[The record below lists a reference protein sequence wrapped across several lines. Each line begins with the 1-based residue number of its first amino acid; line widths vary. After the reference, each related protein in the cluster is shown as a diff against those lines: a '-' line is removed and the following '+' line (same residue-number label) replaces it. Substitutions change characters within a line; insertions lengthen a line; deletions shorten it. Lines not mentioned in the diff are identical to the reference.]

1 MKAWPLDWCLLDF
14 GVIAIVAYF
23 LFFFPFPMLAF
34 TQGDTLCLVRLF
46 SLQGWCSE
54 VTL

>member
-23 LFFFPFPMLAF
+23 LFFPLSYASFY
-34 TQGDTLCLVRLF
+34 TRGHTVF
-46 SLQGWCSE
+46 S
-54 VTL
+54 